1 MATKKEIPVV
11 GAGAAAD
18 VLDRL
23 AAQYAGIQE
32 AAAALRAVGSAETA
46 IAERNARI
54 KELDKQIEARKGE
67 FTRLNERFAEQ
78 SEAMSKQVLDA
89 GDEARA
95 VVAEGREKADGLIA
109 AAGEKATQIVAEARR
124 QADQITSGAHEDA
137 RRHTAT
143 ATAAKVELAN
153 AQLDLE
159 RVNAEIKAANDQ
171 LQTARE
177 KIREL
182 LGAN

>member
-54 KELDKQIEARKGE
+54 KEIDEQIDKRKGE
-67 FTRLNERFAEQ
+67 FSRLNERFAEQ
-78 SEAMSKQVLDA
+78 IEAMSQQTLKAD
-89 GDEARA
+89 DEARA
-95 VVAEGREKADGLIA
+95 IVADAREKADGLIS
-109 AAGEKATQIVAEARR
+109 AAGEKASQILTDARR
-124 QADQITSGAHEDA
+124 QADQIASGAHEDA

-143 ATAAKVELAN
+143 ATAAKTELAS
-153 AQLDLE
+153 AQRDLE
-159 RVNAEIKAANDQ
+159 QVRAEIRAANEQ
-171 LQTARE
+171 LQAARE